1 MSSNHY
7 DTLAHTLHDV
17 AVLRSCAA
25 VLGWDEQTNL
35 PPKGAE
41 HRANQLAAMAGLTH
55 DRMTSP
61 KLGEILESLNAD
73 DFEAGSKEAAN
84 IRDAR
89 RAYERSKKLPKKLVE
104 ELSRVTTLS
113 QQAWVEARQKKDFS
127 AFEPWLKQVVEL
139 KQQEADALF
148 EPETQQS
155 RYDALLED
163 YEPGALSQ
171 DIAAVFDPLRTE
183 LVGLVQAIKDSDVQ
197 PDLSIIERHYPIDAQ
212 KSFSLMG
219 AEMIGFDF
227 KAGRI
232 DIAAHPFC
240 SGIGPG
246 DCRLTTRY
254 DEHHFSGAFFG
265 TLHEAGHGIYEQG
278 LTNEDFG
285 LATGEAASLGI
296 HESQSRMWENLVG
309 RSFAFWKHT
318 YPAAQQAFPDALRET
333 SLDDFYAAV
342 NDVRPSWIRVE
353 ADEVTYN
360 LHIMLRFELE
370 QMLISGDVAVSDLPG
385 VWNEKFTEYFGM
397 TPTDDAIGCMQDV
410 HWSAG
415 LIGYFP
421 TYSLG
426 NMYASQFFEKANEDL
441 GDLSEMFARGE
452 FLPLKEWL
460 NQNIHSHGR
469 RYYAPEL
476 VEIVTGKSLSAE
488 PLLNHL
494 RSKFGTLYQLDK

>member
-1 MSSNHY
+1 MSPNNY
-7 DTLAHTLHDV
+7 DTLVHTLRDV

-61 KLGEILESLNAD
+61 KLGETLETLNDA
-73 DFEAGSKEAAN
+73 DFEPGSKEAAN

-113 QQAWVEARQKKDFS
+113 QQAWVEARQRKDFS

-171 DIAAVFDPLRTE
+171 DIAAVFDSLRAE
-183 LVGLVQAIKDSDVQ
+183 LVGLVQAIKDSEFQ

-278 LTNEDFG
+278 LNSEDFG

-309 RSFAFWKHT
+309 RSYAFWKHT
-318 YPAAQQAFPDALRET
+318 YSAAQQAFPDALRET
-333 SLDDFYAAV
+333 SLDDFYGAV

-370 QMLISGDVAVSDLPG
+370 QALISGDLTVSDLPG
-385 VWNEKFTEYFGM
+385 VWNEKFT
-397 TPTDDAIGCMQDV
+397 
-410 HWSAG
+410 
-415 LIGYFP
+415 
-421 TYSLG
+421 
-426 NMYASQFFEKANEDL
+426 
-441 GDLSEMFARGE
+441 
-452 FLPLKEWL
+452 
-460 NQNIHSHGR
+460 
-469 RYYAPEL
+469 
-476 VEIVTGKSLSAE
+476 
-488 PLLNHL
+488 
-494 RSKFGTLYQLDK
+494 